1 MRAVFFLVSVLVLSP
16 LTGCMQEVILDITD
30 DGCEPVDAGRESDG
44 VLRILTYDIVA
55 FSEEMLE
62 EFTNQSG
69 YDIEMIRTDD
79 AGGILEQMLQ
89 TQQAPQADIAVGLD
103 NTYLATALDRCVLQ
117 SHNVSRSGLSDE
129 ALEPYQGIRAV
140 PFDQADVCLN
150 YDETKVDGE
159 NLTVPTSLWNLTEEA
174 WKGKIAFPSPL
185 TSSPGRSF
193 MVATVDYFENDDDN
207 TTDAFDWWGAMADN
221 DAIFT
226 SGWTEAYE
234 RHYSGG
240 YGERWVEGHLGD
252 AAMTVSYCHSPGVEA
267 FFSDNWTKSTSLTLP
282 RSTFHQVEYAAVING
297 AVEVEAANAFIEYL
311 LSEEVNQNMPEN
323 NLMLSV
329 LTNASLPE
337 TNGYLYH
344 TDTPTLNAEISMS
357 RIGVEMDAWLL
368 AWSEATA

>member
-1 MRAVFFLVSVLVLSP
+1 M
-16 LTGCMQEVILDITD
+16 
-30 DGCEPVDAGRESDG
+30 
-44 VLRILTYDIVA
+44 
-55 FSEEMLE
+55 
-62 EFTNQSG
+62 
-69 YDIEMIRTDD
+69 
-79 AGGILEQMLQ
+79 
-89 TQQAPQADIAVGLD
+89 
-103 NTYLATALDRCVLQ
+103 LQ
-117 SHNVSRSGLSDE
+117 SHNVSRNGLSDE

-159 NLTVPTSLWNLTEEA
+159 NLTVPTSLWDLTEEA

-282 RSTFHQVEYAAVING
+282 RTTFHQVEYAAVING

-337 TNGYLYH
+337 TNGYRYH
-344 TDTPTLNAEISMS
+344 TDTQAANYQPATLA
-357 RIGVEMDAWLL
+357 
-368 AWSEATA
+368 ATV